1 MKGMTLVELLNAG
14 FLNEGCSY
22 TIYTETEEVYS
33 GNFPHWADIPAK
45 YMKSKVVCVTARELK
60 FCIRI
65 QKGE

>member
-1 MKGMTLVELLNAG
+1 MTLTELLTAG

-22 TIYTETEEVYS
+22 TIYTETDEVYS
-33 GNFPHWADIPAK
+33 GNFPHWADIPCE
-45 YMKSKVVCVTARELK
+45 YMKYKVVCVTARELK